1 MGKLGPTPA
10 ARRARSAW
18 ASTGSAWSRAR
29 FAAPRAASPTC
40 LRALAPGC
48 SSDSRSP
55 ITLLVCSRPR
65 CTRLCTIDCASS
77 AVTRPRSTASFTTS
91 SMRSR
96 VIMMRLSGRMTP
108 FVIASRSSAT
118 FLPEKSRLRA
128 VEAADSPAVRA
139 PFCAFC
145 CRARALPPALAARL
159 RAAVLRVEEPERELD
174 DEREVDEERRPL
186 EELVPLREL
195 ALRELEAREP
205 ELREP
210 ELREPVL
217 REALVERRPPPELD
231 DDLRDD
237 DPPDDF
243 LRDEPP
249 PLLPLDSAIAILPQK
264 LGARWVRA
272 HYMPTAA
279 VTYA

>member
-1 MGKLGPTPA
+1 
-10 ARRARSAW
+10 
-18 ASTGSAWSRAR
+18 
-29 FAAPRAASPTC
+29 
-40 LRALAPGC
+40 
-48 SSDSRSP
+48 
-55 ITLLVCSRPR
+55 
-65 CTRLCTIDCASS
+65 
-77 AVTRPRSTASFTTS
+77 
-91 SMRSR
+91 MRSR
-96 VIMMRLSGRMTP
+96 VIMIRLSGRMTP

-159 RAAVLRVEEPERELD
+159 RAAVLRDEEPERELEEEPERELD
-174 DEREVDEERRPL
+174 DERLPLADARLPLDEL
-186 EELVPLREL
+186 LLLREL

-210 ELREPVL
+210 EPELRELVLREPVL
-217 REALVERRPPPELD
+217 FEPVLREPLVERRPPELDD

-243 LRDEPP
+243 LRDV
-249 PLLPLDSAIAILPQK
+249 PLPLFPLDSAIPVL
-264 LGARWVRA
+264 LRSLLHARCA
-272 HYMPTAA
+272 PHYMPTAA
-279 VTYA
+279 VTYE